1 VQINADEL
9 VPDLSSDLPENKR
22 EKKLHHYK
30 EVKQQLKQEQFF
42 SNNCV
47 LYDLYV
53 YLYFNM
59 FKIFNFAW
67 VDMRPNIMQ
76 FTQFIQN
83 IYENQFI
90 PLSGQMIKEFVLG
103 IEQELA
109 NFKRKSPEIYY
120 RLLDEDLFRDEE
132 VKRGGQQK

>member
-1 VQINADEL
+1 
-9 VPDLSSDLPENKR
+9 
-22 EKKLHHYK
+22 
-30 EVKQQLKQEQFF
+30 
-42 SNNCV
+42 
-47 LYDLYV
+47 
-53 YLYFNM
+53 M